1 MHWKRWK
8 RFLKIH
14 NFRQI
19 AKFPTASENSARNI
33 QCGHSIIRQVCWQ
46 THGHADQRLT
56 RGQTSHWPAGHS
68 AKSAPT
74 ANCGLSVV
82 VCPPPLVTARNA
94 LRCDWPLS
102 SHGLTTRERDIT
114 LARCWG
120 NVLRLSHHRARVW
133 SSSPAAVESQF
144 LWFSVDKYILQES
157 FLALVYQH
165 LWIPLYKCKLQ

>member
-1 MHWKRWK
+1 MIIFIGEHGPFNNRFKSKIHRAQFGEYSQWLSGNEKYSYDAWIFMTTKFDENKIPNHGLDAYHWKRFTWMQNSWL
-8 RFLKIH
+8 FLKIH
-14 NFRQI
+14 NFKQI
-19 AKFPTASENSARNI
+19 AKFPTASENSPRNI

-94 LRCDWPLS
+94 
-102 SHGLTTRERDIT
+102 
-114 LARCWG
+114 
-120 NVLRLSHHRARVW
+120 
-133 SSSPAAVESQF
+133 
-144 LWFSVDKYILQES
+144 
-157 FLALVYQH
+157 
-165 LWIPLYKCKLQ
+165 